1 MSGKKVKKTSRKDR
15 KDAFLVKDI
24 DGMHA
29 FMPYI
34 LPNRADNEAV
44 LNEIL
49 DLSKVNDFLTEKNS
63 SAPEFKYTVFHFI
76 LAAIAKT
83 IQFRPYLN
91 RFYSGHRLYQRR
103 DISFS
108 FVVKKLFT
116 DDAAET
122 LVIMKYDP
130 ESGVSPLEQFN
141 SKVKEVVT
149 KVRKTEEA
157 SSTMDKIAFLAKIPR
172 PVLRLVMR
180 VLNSLD
186 YRGRV
191 PSSLADDDPYHVT
204 AFVTNLGSIKMHASY
219 HHLVNWGTN
228 SLFCVI
234 NSKQKR
240 PFFNDDGTYEM
251 KDSIELGLTIDE
263 RIADGVYFAK
273 SLRVFRHFFGNPHL
287 LDLPA
292 GTFIEI
298 DTNLNK

>member
-1 MSGKKVKKTSRKDR
+1 
-15 KDAFLVKDI
+15 
-24 DGMHA
+24 
-29 FMPYI
+29 
-34 LPNRADNEAV
+34 
-44 LNEIL
+44 
-49 DLSKVNDFLTEKNS
+49 
-63 SAPEFKYTVFHFI
+63 
-76 LAAIAKT
+76 
-83 IQFRPYLN
+83 
-91 RFYSGHRLYQRR
+91 
-103 DISFS
+103 
-108 FVVKKLFT
+108 KLFT

-234 NSKQKR
+234 NAKQKR

-273 SLRVFRHFFGNPHL
+273 SLRVFRHFFENPQL

-292 GTFIEI
+292 STFIEI